1 MSEYLAS
8 RLSSLSVYAILVKL
22 CVEIMTVYRMN
33 FFCVSFNVRVRY
45 FNVSI
50 CFCKTGY
57 SYIIL
62 KALHYT
68 GNVRISQYKDVL
80 DSLFGSTRL

>member
-1 MSEYLAS
+1 MSGYYTIMSEYITL
-8 RLSSLSVYAILVKL
+8 RLSSLSVYDILVQL
-22 CVEIMTVYRMN
+22 GVEIMTVYRIKLLY
-33 FFCVSFNVRVRY
+33 VSFNVRVRY

-62 KALHYT
+62 KSLPYT
-68 GNVRISQYKDVL
+68 
-80 DSLFGSTRL
+80 